1 MVIHTEG
8 EPSAPAVLLL
18 HPMLFSGE
26 QMAAGLGRR
35 LPGSHYLIFPDQS
48 GHGEDQGEFV
58 SPEQEA
64 LELHRWLTGQG
75 IEEIRL
81 LCAASLGG
89 VTAMELMKLGGLRYH
104 AVHMDGVPL
113 GKQDGIQSQLA
124 LTGFLRIHK
133 KAQKDPSSAVGM
145 ISRLY
150 GEKLGKTMA
159 QQLGALSQDSVRR
172 ILKACLSGC
181 AVPLDEERVG
191 RLTFEW
197 GEKDPSLGKAKPV
210 AEKLYPRARILIR
223 PGLNHC
229 EYLGRKPGAY
239 AKELVPELEE

>member
-1 MVIHTEG
+1 MEDIESVH
-8 EPSAPAVLLL
+8 
-18 HPMLFSGE
+18 
-26 QMAAGLGRR
+26 RR
-35 LPGSHYLIFPDQS
+35 D
-48 GHGEDQGEFV
+48 
-58 SPEQEA
+58 
-64 LELHRWLTGQG
+64 R
-75 IEEIRL
+75 
-81 LCAASLGG
+81 
-89 VTAMELMKLGGLRYH
+89 
-104 AVHMDGVPL
+104 
-113 GKQDGIQSQLA
+113 
-124 LTGFLRIHK
+124 
-133 KAQKDPSSAVGM
+133 
-145 ISRLY
+145 
-150 GEKLGKTMA
+150 
-159 QQLGALSQDSVRR
+159 QQVDDRVRR